1 MSNNVTRYTPN
12 AVKNNRVFQ
21 NQYLVHQI
29 EIDNLHGA
37 IRRTVANSY
46 IDSMDDD
53 RIAEWEEVLLLPVN
67 VGQPPSLRIKA
78 IKDYLNFVPPI
89 TRYKLIDM
97 LDLKYGKDHYYLKIN
112 KETFEVIVGVETAPD
127 DFVEYMYG
135 WLYLNMTY
143 GGMAEK
149 TYSVLMKFRGVVDST
164 SNALLSDQSFKKL
177 LRKLVP
183 ANMLLTFAIM
193 FMYAYLRGLYTYTE
207 LEQYTYAYLS
217 QYSDWEDEYDDK
229 HKKQDPVRNHVLY
242 LGGEGWHVQPYVEN
256 HTLYIDEQ
264 DAEKIMNNLYFHI

>member
-37 IRRTVANSY
+37 IRRTVDNSY
-46 IDSMDDD
+46 IDSMNDD

-67 VGQPPSLRIKA
+67 VGRPSSLRIKA

-135 WLYLNMTY
+135 W
-143 GGMAEK
+143 
-149 TYSVLMKFRGVVDST
+149 
-164 SNALLSDQSFKKL
+164 
-177 LRKLVP
+177 
-183 ANMLLTFAIM
+183 
-193 FMYAYLRGLYTYTE
+193 
-207 LEQYTYAYLS
+207 
-217 QYSDWEDEYDDK
+217 
-229 HKKQDPVRNHVLY
+229 PVWQKR
-242 LGGEGWHVQPYVEN
+242 
-256 HTLYIDEQ
+256 
-264 DAEKIMNNLYFHI
+264 HIQCL